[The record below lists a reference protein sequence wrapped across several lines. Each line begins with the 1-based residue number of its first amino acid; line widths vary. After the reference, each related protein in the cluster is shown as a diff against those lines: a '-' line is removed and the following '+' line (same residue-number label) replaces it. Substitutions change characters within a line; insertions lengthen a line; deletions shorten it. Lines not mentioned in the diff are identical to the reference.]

1 MTRTALLLGLGVL
14 TSRVSQGAGGFWM
27 RAVGLLIA
35 GLLCASPALAQDEAA
50 CLPLQDATIVAAP
63 QDPSAPDSDGGTTQ
77 RIWRVGPSGDVQW
90 HHVLGTAEG
99 ELKPWDLSLLARG
112 NAVWVAYEDQL
123 NNTFSVIALDQ
134 ARGRALWPGPATVGS
149 IPRDH
154 QPLDIQLVSRSGK
167 ELVAVITHGPSADG
181 SLEGARSK
189 VLLLRERGPADL
201 QVVQVLEEF
210 AVQDHPALGRG
221 PDGVYVVGGGK
232 LRFYPDDGAKVRSRP
247 LLPRSTGQP
256 GWVGKRLHV
265 LSDGRVAGLFHGGFI
280 ALALLEPPGERAP
293 NTPPWHVLDADPDGA
308 TVYDLRETGGQ
319 LELATNWDAP
329 TEGTE
334 GALLYERGEREDHR
348 GACFAANGRL
358 LMARPANLGWTFEHL
373 DTAGYDTLRLDL
385 SAPTGKDLDHDQ
397 DGLPDQ
403 TDACIL
409 QPGDTAS
416 GDGCPAF
423 TTWPLPPS
431 EHPSASWEPGPVLK
445 AGDSGGYT
453 AAVRTKDGIA
463 LVDRLHQL
471 WWCPSGKT
479 KCEQMAVP
487 SGPVRIGQ
495 GAKLAYHDVE
505 GRVFSRESF
514 SAQQLNDLA
523 GWEMVGLQPVGAVA
537 FSDGAIYAL
546 ERNQLVDLA
555 AGQDART
562 TSVNRLTVAA
572 NADRYGLY
580 MLTADAQVQRLHRGK
595 QVRVKDLPDHAP
607 VVDIGQLDKRLVLL
621 HSDGTLTYQGRAGG
635 FFTVPA
641 PGPID
646 LGRPPW
652 LAVHGDAE
660 FGLVSLGTGG
670 TFQLVANGV
679 EPLPEG
685 LATARPLDA
694 WRRPDGTYAVLLS
707 TTEGAMLWYVR
718 LTL

>member
-1 MTRTALLLGLGVL
+1 
-14 TSRVSQGAGGFWM
+14 M
-27 RAVGLLIA
+27 RALGLLIA
-35 GLLCASPALAQDEAA
+35 SLLWASSALAQDEAA
-50 CLPLQDATIVAAP
+50 CVALQDATIVAAP
-63 QDPSAPDSDGGTTQ
+63 QDPAAMHTMVETGATQ
-77 RIWRVGPSGDVQW
+77 RIWRVGMDGRVQW
-90 HHVLGTAEG
+90 HHVLTSDDG
-99 ELKPWDLSLLARG
+99 ELTPWDLSLLERG
-112 NAVWVAYEDQL
+112 GAIWVAYEDHL
-123 NNTFSVIALDQ
+123 NNTFSVIALDTN
-134 ARGRALWPGPATVGS
+134 RGRALWPGPATVGS

-154 QPLDIQLVSRSGK
+154 RPLDIQLVSRSGK
-167 ELVAVITHGPSADG
+167 ELVAVITHGPARDG
-181 SLEGARSK
+181 SLDGARAK

-210 AVQDHPALGRG
+210 PVHDHPALGRAA
-221 PDGVYVVGGGK
+221 DGVYVIGGGK
-232 LRFYPDDGAKVRSRP
+232 LRLYPDDGSKTRSRA

-280 ALALLEPPGERAP
+280 ALALLDPPTAEDPA
-293 NTPPWHVLDADPDGA
+293 TPPWHVLDADPDGA
-308 TVYDLRETGGQ
+308 TVYDLREAGGQ
-319 LELATNWDAP
+319 LELATNWDSPA
-329 TEGTE
+329 EGTE

-348 GACFAANGRL
+348 GACFTADGRL

-373 DTAGYDTLRLDL
+373 DVAGYDSLRLDL
-385 SAPTGKDLDHDQ
+385 SAPTGSDLDNDA
-397 DGLPDQ
+397 DDVPDEE
-403 TDACIL
+403 DACIL
-409 QPGDTAS
+409 QPGAAES
-416 GDGCPAF
+416 AGCPAF
-423 TTWPLPPS
+423 GTWPLPPS
-431 EHPSASWEPGPVLK
+431 DHPSATWEPGPSLK
-445 AGDSGGYT
+445 AGEIGGFT
-453 AAVRTKDGIA
+453 AAVRTDDGIA

-479 KCEQMAVP
+479 RCEQMAVP

-495 GAKLAYHDVE
+495 GAKLAYHDVQ

-514 SAQQLNDLA
+514 STKELNDLA
-523 GWEMVGLQPVGAVA
+523 GWQMVALQPVGAVA
-537 FSDGAIYAL
+537 FSDGSIYAL

-555 AGQDART
+555 KGQDART
-562 TSVNRLTVAA
+562 TSVSRLTVAE
-572 NADRYGLY
+572 NASRYGLY
-580 MLTADAQVQRLHRGK
+580 MLTADAQVHRLHRGK
-595 QVRVKDLPDHAP
+595 QERVKDLPDHAP

-621 HSDGTLTYQGRAGG
+621 HSDGSLTYQGRAGG

-652 LAVHGDAE
+652 LTVMGDAE

-685 LATARPLDA
+685 LASARPLAA
-694 WRRPDGTYAVLLS
+694 WRRPDGTYAVLLG
-707 TTEGAMLWYVR
+707 TEQGATLWYVR